1 MQIRIRNTG
10 LIYEENAQLKNRALT
25 PASML
30 DFLAEMSTGGSQ
42 FMPYCLPAAC
52 WDAMSPI
59 AFAAV
64 GPHTHNGT
72 LHQLFLTLRA
82 CQGLGKVS
90 GHIYLF

>member
-1 MQIRIRNTG
+1 MTG
-10 LIYEENAQLKNRALT
+10 LIHKENAQLANRKLT

-64 GPHTHNGT
+64 GPHTHT
-72 LHQLFLTLRA
+72 TDCSISFFTPESLSRTR
-82 CQGLGKVS
+82 KS
-90 GHIYLF
+90 